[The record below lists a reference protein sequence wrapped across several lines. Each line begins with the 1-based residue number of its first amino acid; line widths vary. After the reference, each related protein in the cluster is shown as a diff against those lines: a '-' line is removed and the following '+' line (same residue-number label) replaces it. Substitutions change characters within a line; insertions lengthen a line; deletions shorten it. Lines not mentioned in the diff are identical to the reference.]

1 MEDLKRT
8 RVKICGITNLDDAY
22 TAALAGADAIGLVFY
37 EASPRYV
44 SINVAKQITD
54 NLAPFINCVGLFVDA
69 EDNFVREVIEQV
81 AIDTI
86 QFHGQETEQ
95 ACALYN
101 RPYIKAV
108 RMNKDVNLFEQ
119 VDKYPTAKALLL
131 DAYVKG
137 VPGGTG
143 MAFNWNIIPKELP
156 KPVILA
162 GGLDE
167 NNVKKAISQVHPY
180 AVDVS
185 GGVEKGKG
193 IKDAVKIKKF
203 ISETL
208 HARSE

>member
-1 MEDLKRT
+1 MNQFDRT
-8 RVKICGITNLDDAY
+8 RVKICGITNIEDAKS
-22 TAALAGADAIGLVFY
+22 AILAGADAIGLVFY

-44 SINVAKQITD
+44 SINIAKEITD
-54 NLAPFINCVGLFVDA
+54 NIPPFINCVGLFVDA
-69 EDNFVREVIEQV
+69 DDSFIREVLKEV

-108 RMNKDVNLFEQ
+108 RMNENVNLFEE
-119 VDKYPTAKALLL
+119 VTRYPAAKALLL
-131 DAYVKG
+131 DAYVRG

-143 MAFNWNIIPKELP
+143 KAFDWSIIPKDLS

-167 NNVKKAISQVHPY
+167 NNVKKAISQVRPY

-185 GGVEKGKG
+185 GGVEKSKG
-193 IKDAVKIKKF
+193 IKDSIKIKKF
-203 ISETL
+203 ISETMN
-208 HARSE
+208 A

>member
-1 MEDLKRT
+1 MEQLKRT
-8 RVKICGITNLDDAY
+8 RVKICGITNLEDAN
-22 TAALAGADAIGLVFY
+22 TAILAGADAIGLVFY
-37 EASPRYV
+37 EASPRGV
-44 SINVAKQITD
+44 TINIAKQITD
-54 NLAPFINCVGLFVDA
+54 NIPPFINCVGLFVDA
-69 EDNFVREVIEQV
+69 DDNFIREVLNEV

-108 RMNKDVNLFEQ
+108 RMNENVNLFEE
-119 VDKYPTAKALLL
+119 VIKYPTAKALLL

-143 MAFNWNIIPKELP
+143 KAFDWSIIPNNLS
-156 KPVILA
+156 KPIILA

-167 NNVKKAISQVHPY
+167 NNVKQAISQVHPY

-185 GGVEKGKG
+185 GGVEKEKG
-193 IKDAVKIKKF
+193 IKDPVKIKKF

-208 HARSE
+208 NA